1 MSDNLKL
8 NILLRHLIQT
18 NDIYIEMISKVNKI
32 WERKMSGQNLPG
44 LKSAIK
50 YLGRLENAADSLNKQ
65 IELIDDI
72 KIILKNHH

>member
-1 MSDNLKL
+1 
-8 NILLRHLIQT
+8 
-18 NDIYIEMISKVNKI
+18 MISKVNKI